1 MSEPVST
8 ATAVPYAHPLDD
20 FYARAGLRL
29 PKIERIVGD
38 KMPEPYRSLLVHGT
52 DMTPTLEKYHGAEIH
67 LRILGREQRGD
78 FYFREV
84 VLQLDGTDQ
93 PVEFGAIKISLA
105 LFPPRARQLILGE
118 RLPLGTILRLCEVNH
133 STVAKAF
140 FQLESDELIN
150 RALGLRATAALYGR
164 RANILDSQKRPLSE
178 IVEIL
183 PPTKANIETSKA

>member
-29 PKIERIVGD
+29 PKIERIAGD

-93 PVEFGAIKISLA
+93 PVEFGAIKISLT

>member
-8 ATAVPYAHPLDD
+8 AAAVPYVHPLDD

-29 PKIERIVGD
+29 PKIERLSGD

-67 LRILGREQRGD
+67 LRILGREVRGD

-118 RLPLGTILRLCEVNH
+118 RLPLGTILKVCEVNH

-183 PPTKANIETSKA
+183 PPTTANAETDAT